1 MAGIGMQN
9 SYCAVGRPIES
20 ILRIWQRAIPKVMS
34 WTPLILILVVVIA
47 VAPAKEL
54 RTLVLLAAVA
64 LIAVLVLKLLA
75 AHGPA

>member
-9 SYCAVGRPIES
+9 SYCAVDRPIES

-34 WTPLILILVVVIA
+34 WTPLILILVVVMA
-47 VAPAKEL
+47 VAPAKAL
-54 RTLVLLAAVA
+54 RTLLLLAAMA
-64 LIAVLVLKLLA
+64 LIAVLVLRLLA